1 METSWASES
10 LAEFIRKEVPDWDDE
25 VKATARFKAFS
36 GQISDW
42 EPQFRFWR
50 DLIIKIA
57 NHFGCFILSPLEM
70 KNHWFSR
77 GGMTPLCLDHVL
89 GVKLSL
95 TSAAV
100 SGVTSLDCDI
110 LQLIWTTE
118 KLQQQ
123 LDVIDQRCQVSRK
136 SALAAL
142 KSGNKKA
149 ALRHAKEHRSTCE
162 NRENFML
169 LLNRVEEV
177 LHGIIDMES
186 TRKVSEAMHLGARA
200 MKENRLNGEELQ
212 QCLQEVDENFYFQ
225 GEFNK
230 ALESS
235 SNADAEDDDIVD
247 ELRELE
253 MEIRAENL
261 LVLSADCGKEVGT
274 DVKASGSADSLGD
287 AMSALKLECS

>member
-1 METSWASES
+1 MPCS
-10 LAEFIRKEVPDWDDE
+10 LLCIISVVSLCVSF
-25 VKATARFKAFS
+25 AR
-36 GQISDW
+36 
-42 EPQFRFWR
+42 
-50 DLIIKIA
+50 
-57 NHFGCFILSPLEM
+57 
-70 KNHWFSR
+70 
-77 GGMTPLCLDHVL
+77 
-89 GVKLSL
+89 
-95 TSAAV
+95 
-100 SGVTSLDCDI
+100 
-110 LQLIWTTE
+110 
-118 KLQQQ
+118 
-123 LDVIDQRCQVSRK
+123 SRK

-225 GEFNK
+225 GKFNK

-247 ELRELE
+247 ELKELE

-274 DVKASGSADSLGD
+274 DVKASGSADSLGY